1 MSELEREHANLGQV
15 RNDELAEIGTAPQA
29 EVRENQAIKFS
40 VSRYVLSLGVFVA
53 IFIFGLVAAI
63 GLGVDLLPKFD
74 IPIVAVTTVY
84 AGATPEDVD
93 KQVSRKIEDAV
104 STLTGVA
111 DITSSSGN
119 GISQVT
125 ISFGNG
131 VNTALAAN
139 DVSQK
144 VSSIRSQLPSDAS
157 APNVQRFNPND
168 QAIMQVAVS
177 GGGISLR
184 EVFDY
189 ADKDLRN
196 ALERVSGVAD
206 ISLSGAPAREI
217 QVLLDPAKLASYN
230 LSFARV
236 SNALRSSAL
245 DLPAGDISANGTNVS
260 FATRNV
266 PTSLGQ
272 IEQFLVDPANG
283 TQVIDL
289 GVVRDSAANTN
300 SYARFNGQPVVLLS
314 IRKVSGSN
322 TVAVAAGVRETIAK
336 LELPK
341 GFTAQISSDTSTSI
355 SASVND
361 TLKEGLLVAG
371 IVAIV
376 CLLALGKLNTAFA
389 VVLAIP
395 ISLSAAPLVFGL
407 FGFTFNII
415 TLLAMIVAMGI
426 VVDDSIV
433 VAENIERY
441 RHMGYGLLES
451 VLKGASE
458 VFSAVAAATFSL
470 LAVLIPLALIPGIL
484 GQFFKEFALGLAG
497 AILFSWLEA
506 LFFLTV
512 RMAYTPDPKT
522 MTWHDFGRAVLSV
535 PRSFKWAWKAWRTP
549 LGIVGMVILA
559 LGQIVPL
566 VIKLRAPV
574 TAINPA
580 PNLILSVGVIV
591 ASIVLYPIILT
602 LLYHL
607 VVVTLGLLN
616 ALGNAMYQITDAG
629 LNALR
634 RGYSRAL
641 RRVLRYNG
649 WVLVGAGLFF
659 LSIVPAF
666 SKVSFVFSPKQDSS
680 QANVRI
686 TLPPGTALEETD
698 RMARRVEK
706 YFFARTEVRKVAT
719 TVGTTS
725 GLNSSGVE
733 SRNATIALD
742 LAPKG
747 QRPSSFELLPEY
759 TDDLKKVFADRPE
772 INLQVQGAQGGPGD
786 SADLSLSLTS
796 ATQSALEARAPAV
809 IAALRK
815 NPNVTAVSASISQ
828 TSLEQSFV
836 PEQSKLEGTGLTPD
850 DLAQAIRTAN
860 QGTKAGTFRDGD
872 ESYNVNVK
880 LNPVLISGQQSLLD
894 LPVYAPTLG
903 SVLPVS
909 ELGHF
914 ELRQAPSTISR
925 LSKTYNATLNLTL
938 KKGVNGFAARAPI
951 EKALKDQ
958 GLVDDQV
965 RIGSGSSTGSAA
977 LLGNLFLYGPIAIIV
992 ALLLNYIVLG
1002 SQFNSFR
1009 YPIYLLLPVP
1019 LAVVGAIWALAIL
1032 GVSLDIITVLGMVVL
1047 VGLVTKN
1054 AILLLDFVVERARAM
1069 PLADALVE
1077 AAGLRLRPIIMTTLT
1092 VLVISIPLILGEGEG
1107 SEFRKGLGVVILG
1120 GVLTSTILTLFVVPS
1135 AFYRFERKHIQPRT
1149 SREGSL
1155 TPDAT
1160 LAPQAAD

>member
-1 MSELEREHANLGQV
+1 MSELERPHSALDQSGTE
-15 RNDELAEIGTAPQA
+15 ELVQTINPPQA
-29 EVRENQAIKFS
+29 EIRENQAIKFS

-53 IFIFGLVAAI
+53 IVIFGLVAAI

-74 IPIVAVTTVY
+74 IPIVAVTTAY
-84 AGATPEDVD
+84 PGATPEDVD

-111 DITSSSGN
+111 DITSSSSN

-144 VSSIRSQLPSDAS
+144 VSSIRSQLPSDAT

-168 QAIMQVAVS
+168 LPIIQVAVS
-177 GGGISLR
+177 GGGASLR

-189 ADKDLRN
+189 TDKNLRN

-236 SNALRSSAL
+236 SNALRTSAL

-283 TQVIDL
+283 TQVVDL

-322 TVAVAAGVRETIAK
+322 TVAVAGGVRDAISK

-341 GFTAQISSDTSTSI
+341 GYKASISSDTSTSI

-361 TLKEGLLVAG
+361 TLKEGVLVAG

-376 CLLALGKLNTAFA
+376 CLIALGKLNTAFA

-441 RHMGYGLLES
+441 RHMGYGLIES

-512 RMAYTPDPKT
+512 RMAYTPDPAT
-522 MTWHDFGRAVLSV
+522 MSWADFGRAVISV
-535 PRSFKWAWKAWRTP
+535 PRSFKWAWRAWRTP
-549 LGIVGMVILA
+549 LGIVGLVMLA

-566 VIKLRAPV
+566 VIKLRAPAS
-574 TAINPA
+574 TGQNT
-580 PNLILSVGVIV
+580 ILSVGIIV

-602 LLYHL
+602 ALYHL
-607 VVVTLGLLN
+607 VVITLGLLN
-616 ALGNAMYQITDAG
+616 ALGNALYQITDAG

-634 RGYSRAL
+634 RGYALAL

-649 WVLVGAGLFF
+649 WVLIGAILFF
-659 LSIVPAF
+659 FSIVPAF

-680 QANVRI
+680 QATVRLA
-686 TLPPGTALEETD
+686 LPPGTALEETD
-698 RMARRVEK
+698 RMARRVEA
-706 YFFARTEVRKVAT
+706 YFFARPEVRKVAT

-725 GLNSSGVE
+725 SFNSSGVE
-733 SRNATIALD
+733 ARNASIALD

-759 TDDLKKVFADRPE
+759 TDDLKKIFSDRPE

-786 SADLSLSLTS
+786 SADLSLSLS
-796 ATQSALEARAPAV
+796 ASTQSALEARAPAV
-809 IAALRK
+809 IAAIRK
-815 NPNVTAVSASISQ
+815 NPNVTAVSASINQ

-880 LNPVLISGQQSLLD
+880 LNPLLISGQQSLLD

-903 SVLPVS
+903 SVLPLS

-938 KKGVNGFAARAPI
+938 KKGVNGFAARGPI
-951 EKALKDQ
+951 EKSLKDQ
-958 GLVDDQV
+958 GLVDDLVQ
-965 RIGSGSSTGSAA
+965 IGSGSSTGSAA

-1019 LAVVGAIWALAIL
+1019 LAVVGAIWALALL
-1032 GVSLDIITVLGMVVL
+1032 GVPLDIITVLGMVVL

-1092 VLVISIPLILGEGEG
+1092 VLVISIPLILGAGEG

-1120 GVLTSTILTLFVVPS
+1120 GVLTSTVLTLFVVPS
-1135 AFYRFERKHIQPRT
+1135 AFYRFERRRIQPLTQRQ
-1149 SREGSL
+1149 GSV

-1160 LAPQAAD
+1160 IAPSAAD

>member
-1 MSELEREHANLGQV
+1 MSKLERPPSELE
-15 RNDELAEIGTAPQA
+15 LAATEPPQA
-29 EVRENQAIKFS
+29 EIRENPAIKFS
-40 VSRYVLSLGVFVA
+40 VSRYVLTLGIFVA

-74 IPIVAVTTVY
+74 IPIVAVTTTY
-84 AGATPEDVD
+84 PGATPEDVD

-104 STLTGVA
+104 STLTGVS
-111 DITSSSGN
+111 DISSSSSN
-119 GISQVT
+119 GVSQVT

-131 VNTALAAN
+131 VDTAVAAN

-144 VSSIRSQLPSDAS
+144 VSSIRSALPSDAN

-168 QAIMQVAVS
+168 LPIITVAV
-177 GGGISLR
+177 GGGGASLR

-206 ISLSGAPAREI
+206 IGISGAPAREI

-245 DLPAGDISANGTNVS
+245 DLPAGDITANGSNVS

-272 IEQFLVDPANG
+272 IEQFLVDPAGG
-283 TQVIDL
+283 TQIGDL

-314 IRKVSGSN
+314 IRKISGSN
-322 TVAVAAGVRETIAK
+322 TVAVAGGVRDALSK

-341 GFTAQISSDTSTSI
+341 GYTAQISNDTSTSI

-376 CLLALGKLNTAFA
+376 CLIALGKLNTAFA

-395 ISLSAAPLVFGL
+395 ISLSAAPLVFGF

-522 MTWHDFGRAVLSV
+522 MTWADFARAVISV
-535 PRSFKWAWKAWRTP
+535 PRSFRWAWKAWRTP
-549 LGIVGMVILA
+549 LGIAGLVMLA
-559 LGQIVPL
+559 IGQIVPF

-574 TAINPA
+574 TATNPA
-580 PNLILSVGVIV
+580 PNMILGIAMIV

-602 LLYHL
+602 VLYHL
-607 VVVTLGLLN
+607 VVMTLGLLN
-616 ALGNAMYQITDAG
+616 ALGNAMYQVTDAG

-641 RRVLRYNG
+641 RKVLRYNG

-666 SKVSFVFSPKQDSS
+666 SRVSFVFSPKQDSS
-680 QANVRI
+680 QATVRLA
-686 TLPPGTALEETD
+686 LPPGTALAETD

-706 YFFARTEVRKVAT
+706 YFFARPEVRKVAT

-725 GLNSSGVE
+725 SFNSSGVE
-733 SRNATIALD
+733 ARNATIALD

-759 TDDLKKVFADRPE
+759 TNDLKKIFADRPE

-786 SADLSLSLTS
+786 SADLSLSLS
-796 ATQSALEARAPAV
+796 ASTQSALEARAPAV
-809 IAALRK
+809 IAAIRK
-815 NPNVTAVSASISQ
+815 NPNVTALSASINQ

-872 ESYNVNVK
+872 ESYSVNVK
-880 LNPVLISGQQSLLD
+880 LDPVLISGQQSLLD

-951 EKALKDQ
+951 EKSLKDQ

-1032 GVSLDIITVLGMVVL
+1032 GVALDIITVLGMVVL

-1135 AFYRFERKHIQPRT
+1135 AFYRFERRRIQPQT
-1149 SREGSL
+1149 KREGSL

>member
-1 MSELEREHANLGQV
+1 MSELERPASSLDQTGAE
-15 RNDELAEIGTAPQA
+15 ELATIISPPQA
-29 EVRENQAIKFS
+29 EIRENPAIKFS
-40 VSRYVLSLGVFVA
+40 VSRYVLSLGVFIA
-53 IFIFGLVAAI
+53 IVIFGLVAAI

-74 IPIVAVTTVY
+74 IPIVAVTTAY
-84 AGATPEDVD
+84 PGATPEDVD

-111 DITSSSGN
+111 DITSSSSN

-131 VNTALAAN
+131 VNTAVAAN

-168 QAIMQVAVS
+168 LPIMSVAVS
-177 GGGISLR
+177 GGGSSLR

-189 ADKDLRN
+189 ADRNLRN

-266 PTSLGQ
+266 PTNLGQ

-283 TQVIDL
+283 TQVVDL
-289 GVVRDSAANTN
+289 GVVRDSSANST
-300 SYARFNGQPVVLLS
+300 SYARFNGQPVVLLA

-322 TVAVAAGVRETIAK
+322 TVAVAGGVRQAVAK

-341 GFTAQISSDTSTSI
+341 GYKASISSDTSNSI

-361 TLKEGLLVAG
+361 TLKEGVLVAG

-376 CLLALGKLNTAFA
+376 CLIALGKLNTAFA

-441 RHMGYGLLES
+441 RHMGYGLIES

-512 RMAYTPDPKT
+512 RMAYTPDPAT
-522 MTWHDFGRAVLSV
+522 MSWADFARAVISV

-549 LGIVGMVILA
+549 LGIVGLVVLA
-559 LGQIVPL
+559 LAQIVPL
-566 VIKLRAPV
+566 IIKLRAPASAGQN
-574 TAINPA
+574 T
-580 PNLILSVGVIV
+580 ILGAGIIV
-591 ASIVLYPIILT
+591 ASVLLYPVILT
-602 LLYHL
+602 ALFHA
-607 VVVTLGLLN
+607 VVVLLGFLN
-616 ALGNAMYQITDAG
+616 AIGNALYQITDAG

-634 RGYSRAL
+634 RGYARAL

-659 LSIVPAF
+659 LSIIPAF
-666 SKVSFVFSPKQDSS
+666 TKISFVFSPKQDSS
-680 QANVRI
+680 QATVRLA
-686 TLPPGTALEETD
+686 LPPGTALEETD
-698 RMARRVEK
+698 RMARRVEA
-706 YFFARTEVRKVAT
+706 YFFTRTEVRKVAT

-725 GLNSSGVE
+725 SFNSSGIE
-733 SRNATIALD
+733 ARNASIALD

-759 TDDLKKVFADRPE
+759 TDDLKKIFADRPE

-786 SADLSLSLTS
+786 SADLSLSLS
-796 ATQSALEARAPAV
+796 ASTQSALEARAPAV
-809 IAALRK
+809 IAAIRK
-815 NPNVTAVSASISQ
+815 NPNVTAVSASINQ

-836 PEQSKLEGTGLTPD
+836 PEQNKLEGTGLSPD
-850 DLAQAIRTAN
+850 ELAQSIRTAN
-860 QGTKAGTFRDGD
+860 QGSKAGTFRDGD
-872 ESYNVNVK
+872 ESYNINLK
-880 LNPVLISGQQSLLD
+880 LNPLLISGQQSLLD
-894 LPVYAPTLG
+894 LPIYAPGLG
-903 SVLPVS
+903 SVLPLS

-951 EKALKDQ
+951 EQSLKDQ
-958 GLVDDQV
+958 RLVDDLV

-1019 LAVVGAIWALAIL
+1019 LAVVGAIWALALL
-1032 GVSLDIITVLGMVVL
+1032 GVPLDIITVLGMVVL

-1092 VLVISIPLILGEGEG
+1092 VLVISIPLILGAGEG

-1120 GVLTSTILTLFVVPS
+1120 GVLTSTVLTLFVVPS
-1135 AFYRFERKHIQPRT
+1135 AFYRFEGKRIQPRT
-1149 SREGSL
+1149 QREGSV

-1160 LAPQAAD
+1160 LAPSAAD